1 MSFIETLNILNE
13 GDLDPLGLHSQVQSG
28 FGSRGMFALQEK
40 TAAGVTPVKSA
51 YDNYVDDLSKFYQQ
65 MYEGISWGVVQNA
78 PPIVANRIRANR
90 NPVPNTRGR
99 VDVSGGISLQTN
111 TRSMLPF
118 IKHATMTAGKG
129 TRGQDVTSTFSTFAA
144 LTATDMTKVAGTT
157 TWRYT
162 PGSNFELLYDT
173 TKQSAFE
180 TALGGSDNGFGD
192 VKSAPPTQLDI
203 TLSNIQSLSDATILI
218 RATDQNGIVLEET
231 YPITLTIIGLT
242 GTVPEYGVVRANEP
256 AGTVKIRTRYN
267 YANLVPG
274 SISIEVKGAT
284 ETTGN
289 QVQIA
294 IDVYTTEV
302 AVGASNP
309 IIPAM
314 KNTSRSCFEIVKAI
328 RDPMTIYLV
337 KGGNPH
343 ESGQEGGIPNV
354 YTGCYIN
361 SFTLN
366 VAETIMFDMD
376 FIGRNGY
383 TRVTPATVNEWG
395 NEWGRA
401 VVPPDPYEGSTPS
414 PGWNFAAP
422 INPVMTGWESGLQI
436 KELGQT
442 EWITVPCSDFNF
454 NLNNQLTHNER
465 YWFRRWHTEPTPSA
479 ALDAMVNGTVDYR
492 TAQGYDFLQ
501 VQNLPVEARMI
512 CFSRDVGA
520 KESYIIA
527 HIGEAVLNETVDP
540 AVSGEDVI
548 TQSFTLK
555 CLSKGERA
563 FGTRSYA
570 DTLETYQERSP
581 IVFEVASDQVLTDI
595 AA

>member
-1 MSFIETLNILNE
+1 MSFVETLDILTN
-13 GDLDPLGLHSQVQSG
+13 GDLDPLHLGSKVQSG
-28 FGSRGMFALQEK
+28 FGSRGMFARQK
-40 TAAGVTPVKSA
+40 AASGISA
-51 YDNYVDDLSKFYQQ
+51 YDNPTKELSEFYKQT
-65 MYEGISWGVVQNA
+65 YEGISWGVVQNA
-78 PPIVANRIRANR
+78 PPIVANRIRADR
-90 NPVPNTRGR
+90 SPVPNTRGR
-99 VDVSGGISLQTN
+99 VDVSGGISLQVN

-129 TRGQDVTSTFSTFAA
+129 SAGVATDGGPGYNVTEEFLELSV
-144 LTATDMTKVAGTT
+144 LTAQAMTAGTPTGVYTYTKPANT
-157 TWRYT
+157 TK
-162 PGSNFELLYDT
+162 LLY
-173 TKQSAFE
+173 SAAAV
-180 TALGGSDNGFGD
+180 TAMGGSGNGFGEQN
-192 VKSAPPTQLDI
+192 STPPSQLDI
-203 TLSNIQSLSDATILI
+203 TVNNVTTYTNATITITAL
-218 RATDQNGIVLEET
+218 DQNGIVLEEH
-231 YPITLTIIGLT
+231 YPINDGAVT
-242 GTVPEYGVVRANEP
+242 GSPNSTDDIPNAYGQVA
-256 AGTVKIRTRYN
+256 AHKIRTRYN
-267 YANLVPG
+267 YLDIVSIKLTGITQGTPTLDVDAFSANVVG
-274 SISIEVKGAT
+274 SG
-284 ETTGN
+284 G
-289 QVQIA
+289 Q
-294 IDVYTTEV
+294 
-302 AVGASNP
+302 GR
-309 IIPAM
+309 IPPM
-314 KNTSRSCFEIVKAI
+314 KNTRRSCFEIVKAI
-328 RDPMTIYLV
+328 QDPMTIYLV

-343 ESGQEGGIPNV
+343 ESNQEGGIPNV
-354 YTGCYIN
+354 YAGCYIN

-383 TRVTPATVNEWG
+383 TRVTPGTIDEWG

-401 VVPPDPYEGSTPS
+401 VVPPDAPS
-414 PGWNFAAP
+414 GAAGGGIYTDAWNFAAP

-436 KELGQT
+436 KELGQD
-442 EWITVPCSDFNF
+442 EWVTVPCSDFNF

-581 IVFEVASDQVLTDI
+581 IVFEVASDQVLYDI